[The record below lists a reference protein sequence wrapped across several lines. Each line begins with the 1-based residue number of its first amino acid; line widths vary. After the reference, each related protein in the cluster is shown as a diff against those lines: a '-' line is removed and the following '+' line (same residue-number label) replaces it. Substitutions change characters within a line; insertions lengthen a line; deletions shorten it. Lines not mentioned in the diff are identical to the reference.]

1 MHTIPAASVTTRPH
15 SRPTVATMTL
25 VRLVSRAGLAM
36 ALAASPALAQQAKG
50 SLEANGKS
58 ASLSYAIAV
67 EVDSTTEPGYLDVV
81 VVVSD
86 RKLTA
91 GEARDATLLEN
102 KVRNE
107 GLVALRVVLN
117 PDAKV
122 MSAEP
127 LHPAFTTFV
136 SSALWAKFVPSAY
149 DEKKVAGRFHT
160 PGRQNEFRQQ
170 WSYDVTFSAPI
181 VLDPA
186 AKTVP
191 RK

>member
-1 MHTIPAASVTTRPH
+1 MTRSSCIAA
-15 SRPTVATMTL
+15 
-25 VRLVSRAGLAM
+25 LAFAL
-36 ALAASPALAQQAKG
+36 ALAAAPALAQQAKG
-50 SLEANGKS
+50 TLEANGRS
-58 ASLSYAIAV
+58 ASLSHAIAV

-86 RKLTA
+86 RKLS
-91 GEARDATLLEN
+91 ARDAALLEG
-102 KVRNE
+102 KVRSE

-117 PDAKV
+117 PDARV

-136 SSALWAKFVPSAY
+136 SSALWVRFVPSAY

-181 VLDPA
+181 ALDPA

>member
-1 MHTIPAASVTTRPH
+1 MNRIVRMAGVALALAL
-15 SRPTVATMTL
+15 VAT
-25 VRLVSRAGLAM
+25 
-36 ALAASPALAQQAKG
+36 PALAQQAKG
-50 SLEANGKS
+50 TLEANGKS
-58 ASLSYAIAV
+58 ASLSHAIAV
-67 EVDSTTEPGYLDVV
+67 EVDSATEPGYLDVV

-86 RKLTA
+86 RKLGA
-91 GEARDATLLEN
+91 REVRDAALLES
-102 KVRNE
+102 KVRSE

-136 SSALWAKFVPSAY
+136 SSALWVRFVPTAY

-160 PGRQNEFRQQ
+160 PGKQNEFRQQ

-181 VLDPA
+181 ALDPA